1 MTAARAGERPLSAGL
16 LALLLAGLGGAA
28 LTSVGLPLAWLLGAM
43 FATTGAAL
51 VGLRVAVPDRWRA
64 VMIAVLGVLL
74 GSWITPELVR
84 ALSRWTV
91 SLALLPVYILAVGAL
106 TYALLRRWAR
116 LDPVTAWYSAAPGGL
131 SEMILAG
138 EREGGDS
145 RTIALLHTVRLF
157 LVVASIPLVI
167 QAAGIVRGP
176 GLPATTAWPP
186 LGELAALI
194 AAGAVGLWI
203 GGRLRIPAGPLVGP
217 LVASGALHL
226 AGLVTAAPPRETVIA
241 AQVVVGA
248 SIGVRF
254 TGVRP
259 HELARMVVQG
269 AATTLV
275 MLATTALVAA
285 LLHTSL
291 GLPLAATALAFVPGG
306 LAEMSLI
313 ALALHADP
321 AFVASHHIVR
331 IALVVGLATVLLRR
345 LRHLLG

>member
-1 MTAARAGERPLSAGL
+1 MTLSLRGDRGLPAGL
-16 LALLLAGLGGAA
+16 LALPLAALGGAA
-28 LTSVGLPLAWLLGAM
+28 MAQIGLPLAWLLGAM

-51 VGLRVAVPDRWRA
+51 AGLPVAVPDRWRA

-74 GSWITPELVR
+74 GSWITRELVH
-84 ALSRWTV
+84 AMTGWTA
-91 SLALLPVYILAVGAL
+91 SLVLLPVYILAVGAL
-106 TYALLRRWAR
+106 TYGLLRRWAR
-116 LDPVTAWYSAAPGGL
+116 LDPVTAWFAAAPGGL
-131 SEMILAG
+131 SEMILSG

-157 LVVASIPLVI
+157 LVVASIPLAI
-167 QAAGIVRGP
+167 QAAGVVRGP
-176 GLPATTAWPP
+176 GLPPAAWPP
-186 LGELAALI
+186 PGELAALV
-194 AAGAVGLWI
+194 AAGGIGLWI

-217 LVASGALHL
+217 LVASATLHL
-226 AGLVTAAPPRETVIA
+226 AGLVTAAPPREAVIA
-241 AQVVVGA
+241 AQIVVGA

-254 TGVRP
+254 TGVRA
-259 HELARMVVQG
+259 HELARLVVQG

-275 MLATTALVAA
+275 MLATTGLIAA
-285 LLHTSL
+285 LLHLAL

-321 AFVASHHIVR
+321 AFVAAHHIVR

-345 LRHLLG
+345 LRPLLR

>member
-1 MTAARAGERPLSAGL
+1 MTAARHGRRTLSSGL
-16 LALLLAGLGGAA
+16 LALLFAASGGAA
-28 LTSVGLPLAWLLGAM
+28 LAWVGLPLAWLLGAM
-43 FATTGAAL
+43 FATTAAAL
-51 VGLRVAVPDRWRA
+51 AGLPVAVPDRWRA

-74 GSWITPELVR
+74 GSWVTPELVR
-84 ALSRWTV
+84 AMTGWTV
-91 SLALLPVYILAVGAL
+91 SLLLLPVYILAVGAL
-106 TYALLRRWAR
+106 TYGLLRRWAR
-116 LDPVTAWYSAAPGGL
+116 LDPVTAWFAAAPGGL
-131 SEMILAG
+131 SEMILSG

-157 LVVASIPLVI
+157 LVVASIPLAI

-176 GLPATTAWPP
+176 SLPAQAWPP
-186 LGELAALI
+186 PGELLALF
-194 AAGAVGLWI
+194 AAGAAGLWF
-203 GGRLRIPAGPLVGP
+203 GGRLRLPAGPLVGP
-217 LVASGALHL
+217 LVASAALHL
-226 AGLVTAAPPRETVIA
+226 AGLVTAAPPREAVIA

-275 MLATTALVAA
+275 MLATTGLVAA
-285 LLHTSL
+285 LLHAGL

-321 AFVASHHIVR
+321 AFVAGHHIVR
-331 IALVVGLATVLLRR
+331 IALVVGFATALLRR
-345 LRHLLG
+345 VRRFLG